1 MKHYLFTVIFVMITM
16 VSINAQILGFYSN
29 ENKEVFTELDLTTK
43 KFSDL
48 QTFNWVELGE
58 YTFDPVLNRYFT
70 IASENGSSF
79 YIAIINA
86 QTGAIIDKIPNTV
99 RLKGIQYKGDNKII
113 GSYWDEDKEVFA
125 ELDLT
130 TKKFSTI
137 QTLTSVKWLEAGE
150 STFDPNLNRYFII
163 ASANGSDDYI
173 TIIDAQTGAIID
185 RIFNSV
191 GLKGIQYKG
200 DNKIIGSYWDENKEK
215 EVFAELDLMTKK
227 FSAIQTLI
235 GVEWVEAGESTFD
248 PNLNRYFIIASE
260 NGIDDYIIIIDAQ
273 TGAIIDKISN
283 SAELKGIQY
292 KHETSAIAPHKDK
305 NLYSINVYPNPAG
318 NLLNIVISENTN
330 ELIIISD
337 LFGKIVHSEQVSG
350 KQISIDISNL
360 RASMY
365 MVRIGNKVAKFIK
378 H

>member
-1 MKHYLFTVIFVMITM
+1 MKHYLFTVIFVIITM

-200 DNKIIGSYWDENKEK
+200 DNKIIGSYWDEDK

-235 GVEWVEAGESTFD
+235 GVKWVEAGESIFD

-350 KQISIDISNL
+350 KKISIDISNL

>member
-29 ENKEVFTELDLTTK
+29 ETKEVFTELDLTTK

-99 RLKGIQYKGDNKII
+99 GLKGIQYKGDNKII

-137 QTLTSVKWLEAGE
+137 QTLTSVEWVEAGE

>member
-1 MKHYLFTVIFVMITM
+1 MITM

-29 ENKEVFTELDLTTK
+29 ETKEVFTELDLTTK

-99 RLKGIQYKGDNKII
+99 GLKGIQYKGDNKII

>member
-99 RLKGIQYKGDNKII
+99 GLKGIQYKGDNKII

-173 TIIDAQTGAIID
+173 T
-185 RIFNSV
+185 
-191 GLKGIQYKG
+191 
-200 DNKIIGSYWDENKEK
+200 
-215 EVFAELDLMTKK
+215 
-227 FSAIQTLI
+227 
-235 GVEWVEAGESTFD
+235 
-248 PNLNRYFIIASE
+248 
-260 NGIDDYIIIIDAQ
+260 IIDAQ